1 MIVMTSVRQVQLQVI
16 HTKRLHTS
24 IFFILVI
31 VDDDDWEGGD
41 NDGDGESNVED

>member
-1 MIVMTSVRQVQLQVI
+1 MQDSVRQVQLQVI
-16 HTKRLHTS
+16 DNKRIHTS

-31 VDDDDWEGGD
+31 VDDDDWGGGD